1 MFLTKETIE
10 GLKNLPNIYKNIFG
24 NMDKQKIN
32 DIGVR
37 MYPEGTPHYLTNR
50 KAFEEGALWAYN
62 NMYVKT
68 ERDTFNF
75 KLMDYIA
82 LEKPDVINPT
92 DLIKE
97 LFPYEVLAFVG
108 YITTQPKDKFIS
120 RDGNVC
126 LWFSHSNE
134 NFNIPFKPAV
144 FDNDLYVYVCETVRD
159 AEEHTG
165 YILLPTITPNKY
177 FLLYYEA

>member
-24 NMDKQKIN
+24 DMDKQKIN

-37 MYPEGTPHYLTNR
+37 MYPEGTPCYLANR

-62 NMYVKT
+62 NTYVKT

-75 KLMDYIA
+75 KLFDYIA

-92 DLIKE
+92 HLIE
-97 LFPYEVLAFVG
+97 VLYSYEVLAFVD
-108 YITTQPKDKFIS
+108 YITTEPRDKFVS
-120 RDGNVC
+120 KDGTVC

-134 NFNIPFKPAV
+134 NFNTVFKPAV
-144 FDNDLYVYVCETVRD
+144 FDNSLYVYVCETMRG
-159 AEEHTG
+159 AEEHSG
-165 YILLPTITPNKY
+165 FILLPTRKPNKY

>member
-24 NMDKQKIN
+24 GMDKQKIN
-32 DIGVR
+32 EMGVR
-37 MYPEGTPHYLTNR
+37 SYPEGTPHYLTNR

-62 NMYVKT
+62 NTYVQT
-68 ERDTFNF
+68 ERDNFNY
-75 KLMDYIA
+75 KLMEYIA
-82 LEKPDVINPT
+82 SKKPDFINPT
-92 DLIKE
+92 ALI
-97 LFPYEVLAFVG
+97 EVLLTYSVLVFVE

-134 NFNIPFKPAV
+134 NFSTVFKPAV
-144 FDNDLYVYVCETVRD
+144 FDNSLYVYVCETMRG

-165 YILLPTITPNKY
+165 YILLPTRNLNQY